1 MVRYKQEELCLIWL
15 DSFLGLEYK
24 HKLELFNKISGKSD
38 IKAVLLSLKEYI
50 INAIGENEFNTVINS
65 ANGEY
70 FSGVI
75 KRLNDKSV
83 IAVTLK
89 SENYPEILKV
99 IPHPPLVLYA
109 KGNLNLLKEKSFAVV
124 GSRKSLPLSIKL
136 AENYSEELLRAN
148 FTLVTGIAEGVDCA
162 VLKTAVEKKG
172 KVISVIAGG
181 FDNVYPKSN
190 LDLLNKVVES
200 GSLAISEYPPETT
213 PRPYHFPVR
222 NRIIAALGVG
232 ALIVSGAKKSGT
244 LYTAEYAEE
253 YGKDLFAIPYSAGI
267 ESGAGCNDLIKR
279 GAMLTDTPKD
289 ILEFYGEYSEKPK
302 IELTEREREVISA
315 LKDGEQHI
323 EKLSGALNLR
333 AFELTPTLS
342 ILEIKGLVVKSGN
355 VYGLTANGMEE

>member
-1 MVRYKQEELCLIWL
+1 MVKYNQEELCLIWL

-65 ANGEY
+65 ANRDY

-89 SENYPEILKV
+89 SENYPENLKV